1 MFAQGQ
7 APGTPKSKATP
18 TPSPPLRAP
27 PKGAWQLEEA
37 TMPAP
42 AKPFA
47 ICRAEKIKAWS
58 TLSKRVGHVART
70 TASAREHVNPKAS
83 EKNITLF
90 GDAGW
95 QPAFKKLV
103 DGMWLP
109 KLKQG
114 TTHTLA
120 REFVLTASP
129 QWFEGKSKKER
140 EEWAKANTEWLIAR
154 FGAERVAY
162 AELHLDEQTPHI
174 QAFIL
179 CLKQDANR
187 KGELRTD
194 RGNGWTLSDSALKL
208 GGHCSE
214 LSVLQ
219 DEYAAA
225 MERFDLQRGIKG
237 SPARHQTIAQWR
249 KQMARPID
257 TPLITPKAIEPTFT
271 DRLNIEDYGK
281 RVAKATTADV
291 FKQMKPYHQQAKA
304 QAKELAEIRG
314 KLSILEPIAEA
325 FKRLMELLMGRA
337 PNLHD
342 MEQLQEAQQAVTA
355 FAKAFKQ
362 AALPEVAAPA
372 ALNRAPRSAAPDERE
387 PREVKAKDFK

>member
-1 MFAQGQ
+1 
-7 APGTPKSKATP
+7 
-18 TPSPPLRAP
+18 
-27 PKGAWQLEEA
+27 
-37 TMPAP
+37 MPAP

-47 ICRAEKIKAWS
+47 ICRTEKIKSWS
-58 TLSKRVGHVART
+58 SLSKRVGHVART
-70 TASAREHVNPKAS
+70 TASAREHLAMGPLEPNV
-83 EKNITLF
+83 TLC

-95 QPAFKKLV
+95 IKDFKKLV
-103 DGMWLP
+103 KGMWLP
-109 KLKQG
+109 KLKLG

-129 QWFEGKSKKER
+129 EWFQGKSKKER
-140 EEWAKANTEWLIAR
+140 DEWAQANTDWLIER
-154 FGAERVAY
+154 FGADRVAF

-174 QAFIL
+174 QAFVV
-179 CLKQDANR
+179 CLKRDTNR

-194 RGNGWTLSDSALKL
+194 RGNGWTLSDAGIKL
-208 GGHCSE
+208 GGHCTE

-225 MERFDLQRGIKG
+225 MERFELRRGIKG
-237 SPARHQTIAQWR
+237 SPAKHQTIAQWR

-257 TPLITPKAIEPTFT
+257 KPIKQPKAIEPTMA
-271 DRLNIEDYGK
+271 DRINIEDYGK
-281 RVAKATTADV
+281 RVAKAAAADV

-304 QAKELAEIRG
+304 QAKELAEIKS

-342 MEQLQEAQQAVTA
+342 MEQLEDAQEAVTA
-355 FAKAFKQ
+355 FAKAFKKQ
-362 AALPEVAAPA
+362 AAPPEVDAAPP
-372 ALNRAPRSAAPDERE
+372 ALNRAPRSAEPAERA
-387 PREVKAKDFK
+387 PREGKDKAFK

>member
-1 MFAQGQ
+1 
-7 APGTPKSKATP
+7 
-18 TPSPPLRAP
+18 
-27 PKGAWQLEEA
+27 
-37 TMPAP
+37 MPAP
-42 AKPFA
+42 AKQPFA
-47 ICRAEKIKAWS
+47 IARTEKIKAWS

-70 TASAREHVNPKAS
+70 TASAREHLNPKAT
-83 EKNITLF
+83 EANITLC

-95 QPAFKKLV
+95 QKDFKKLV
-103 DGMWLP
+103 EGMWLP

-129 QWFEGKSKKER
+129 EWFEGKTKKQR
-140 EEWAKANTEWLIAR
+140 DEWARANTDWLIER
-154 FGAERVAY
+154 FGADRVAY

-174 QAFIL
+174 QAFVV
-179 CLKQDANR
+179 CVKEDTNR
-187 KGELRTD
+187 KGEVRTD

-225 MERFDLQRGIKG
+225 MKRFELRRGIKG
-237 SPARHQTIAQWR
+237 SKAKHQTIAQWR

-257 TPLITPKAIEPTFT
+257 TPVVTPKAIEPTFA
-271 DRLNIEDYGK
+271 DRVNIEAYGK
-281 RVAKATTADV
+281 RVAKATTDDV

-304 QAKELAEIRG
+304 QAKQLAEIRS
-314 KLSILEPIAEA
+314 KLSILEPLAEA
-325 FKRLMELLMGRA
+325 FKRFMELILGHT

-342 MEQLQEAQQAVTA
+342 MEERGEALEALTA
-355 FAKAFKQ
+355 FAKAVKQ
-362 AALPEVAAPA
+362 APPPEVDTAPPALNWGPRSAEPNEAAPA
-372 ALNRAPRSAAPDERE
+372 
-387 PREVKAKDFK
+387 EVKAKDFK

>member
-1 MFAQGQ
+1 M
-7 APGTPKSKATP
+7 P
-18 TPSPPLRAP
+18 TA
-27 PKGAWQLEEA
+27 
-37 TMPAP
+37 

-70 TASAREHVNPKAS
+70 TASSREHLNPNPA
-83 EKNITLF
+83 EKNITLC
-90 GDAGW
+90 GNAGW
-95 QPAFKKLV
+95 EKDFKKLV
-103 DGMWLP
+103 KGMWLP

-129 QWFEGKSKKER
+129 EWFAGKSKKER
-140 EEWAKANTEWLIAR
+140 DEWAQANTDWLIEH
-154 FGAERVAY
+154 FGADRVAY

-174 QAFIL
+174 QAFVV
-179 CLKQDANR
+179 CLKRDTNR

-194 RGNGWTLSDSALKL
+194 RGNGWTLSDAGIKL

-225 MERFDLQRGIKG
+225 MERFELRRGIKG
-237 SPARHQTIAQWR
+237 SPAKHQTIAQWR

-257 TPLITPKAIEPTFT
+257 KPIKQPKAIEPTMA
-271 DRLNIEDYGK
+271 DRFNIEDYGQ
-281 RVAKATTADV
+281 RVAKAAAADV

-304 QAKELAEIRG
+304 QSKELAKIKS
-314 KLSILEPIAEA
+314 KLSILEPLAEA
-325 FKRLMELLMGRA
+325 FKRLMELLLGHA
-337 PNLHD
+337 PDLHSI
-342 MEQLQEAQQAVTA
+342 EQRSEALEAVA
-355 FAKAFKQ
+355 ALAKAYKKQ
-362 AALPEVAAPA
+362 AAPPAPEVGAAPP
-372 ALNRAPRSAAPDERE
+372 ALNWGPPSADPTERAPREGR
-387 PREVKAKDFK
+387 RRDFK

>member
-1 MFAQGQ
+1 
-7 APGTPKSKATP
+7 
-18 TPSPPLRAP
+18 
-27 PKGAWQLEEA
+27 
-37 TMPAP
+37 MPAP
-42 AKPFA
+42 AKQPFA
-47 ICRAEKIKAWS
+47 IARTEKIKAWT

-70 TASAREHVNPKAS
+70 TASAREHLNPKAT
-83 EKNITLF
+83 EANITLC

-95 QPAFKKLV
+95 QADFKKLV

-120 REFVLTASP
+120 REFLLTASP
-129 QWFEGKSKKER
+129 QWFEGKTKKQR
-140 EEWAKANTEWLIAR
+140 AEWAQANTDWLIER
-154 FGAERVAY
+154 FGADRVAF

-174 QAFIL
+174 QAFVV
-179 CLKQDANR
+179 CVKEDTNR

-219 DEYAAA
+219 DEYAEA
-225 MERFDLQRGIKG
+225 MKRFELRRGIKG
-237 SPARHQTIAQWR
+237 SPAKHQTIAAWR

-257 TPLITPKAIEPTFT
+257 KPIVEPKAIEPTIA
-271 DRLNIEDYGK
+271 DRFNIEDYGK
-281 RVAKATTADV
+281 RVAKAATADV

-304 QAKELAEIRG
+304 QAKELAEIRS
-314 KLSILEPIAEA
+314 KLSILEPLAEA
-325 FKRLMELLMGRA
+325 FKRFMELILGHA

-342 MEQLQEAQQAVTA
+342 MEERGEALEALTA
-355 FAKAFKQ
+355 FAKAVKKQ
-362 AALPEVAAPA
+362 TPRPEVDAAPP
-372 ALNRAPRSAAPDERE
+372 ALNRVPRSAEPAERA
-387 PREVKAKDFK
+387 PREGKDKTFK